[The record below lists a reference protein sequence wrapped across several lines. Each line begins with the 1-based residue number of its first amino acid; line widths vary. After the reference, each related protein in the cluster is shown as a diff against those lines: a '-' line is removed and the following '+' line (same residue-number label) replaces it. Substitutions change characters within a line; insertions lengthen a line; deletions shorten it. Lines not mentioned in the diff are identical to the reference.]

1 MQRLGTLYRGREGMW
16 TWVLHRVS
24 GVAILFYLFAHV
36 VDQALLNVSPEA
48 YDRVID
54 TYRNPFV
61 GLLEIGLAVVVIF
74 HALNGLRIIL
84 FDFWSQG
91 VARQRQMLW
100 VQTVLFLVLAIPP
113 VIAIGAH
120 VVDQALLNVSPE
132 AYDRVIDTYRNPLVG
147 LLEIGLAVVVIF
159 HALNGLRIIL
169 FDFWSQGVAR
179 QRQMLWVQTVLF
191 LALAIPPVIAIGAHV
206 VEEL

>member
-48 YDRVID
+48 YNRVID

-84 FDFWSQG
+84 FDFWPG
-91 VARQRQMLW
+91 LALRQKTFAYAEL
-100 VQTVLFLVLAIPP
+100 VLFVAAFTPVAIFMLGH
-113 VIAIGAH
+113 AIEK
-120 VVDQALLNVSPE
+120 SP
-132 AYDRVIDTYRNPLVG
+132 
-147 LLEIGLAVVVIF
+147 IG
-159 HALNGLRIIL
+159 
-169 FDFWSQGVAR
+169 
-179 QRQMLWVQTVLF
+179 
-191 LALAIPPVIAIGAHV
+191 
-206 VEEL
+206 

>member
-74 HALNGLRIIL
+74 HALNGVRIIL

-91 VARQRQMLW
+91 WPASARCSGSRRCC
-100 VQTVLFLVLAIPP
+100 
-113 VIAIGAH
+113 
-120 VVDQALLNVSPE
+120 S
-132 AYDRVIDTYRNPLVG
+132 
-147 LLEIGLAVVVIF
+147 
-159 HALNGLRIIL
+159 
-169 FDFWSQGVAR
+169 WSWR
-179 QRQMLWVQTVLF
+179 SRR
-191 LALAIPPVIAIGAHV
+191 
-206 VEEL
+206 

>member
-36 VDQALLNVSPEA
+36 ADQALLVVSPEAYDRVIDTYRNPFVGLLEIGLAVVVIFHALNGLRIILFYLFAHVADQALLVVSPEA

-100 VQTVLFLVLAIPP
+100 VQTVLFVLLATPP
-113 VIAIGAH
+113 VIAIG
-120 VVDQALLNVSPE
+120 S
-132 AYDRVIDTYRNPLVG
+132 
-147 LLEIGLAVVVIF
+147 
-159 HALNGLRIIL
+159 
-169 FDFWSQGVAR
+169 
-179 QRQMLWVQTVLF
+179 
-191 LALAIPPVIAIGAHV
+191 HV

>member
-24 GVAILFYLFAHV
+24 GVAILFYLF
-36 VDQALLNVSPEA
+36 
-48 YDRVID
+48 
-54 TYRNPFV
+54 
-61 GLLEIGLAVVVIF
+61 
-74 HALNGLRIIL
+74 
-84 FDFWSQG
+84 
-91 VARQRQMLW
+91 
-100 VQTVLFLVLAIPP
+100 
-113 VIAIGAH
+113 AH

-191 LALAIPPVIAIGAHV
+191 LVLAIPPVITIGAHV